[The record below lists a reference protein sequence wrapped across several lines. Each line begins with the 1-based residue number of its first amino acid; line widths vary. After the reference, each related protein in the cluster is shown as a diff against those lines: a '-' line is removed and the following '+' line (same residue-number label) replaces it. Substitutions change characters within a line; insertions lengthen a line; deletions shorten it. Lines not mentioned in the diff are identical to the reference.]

1 MAQIAWMAV
10 PLLLPSHTPLPPRTP
25 NKTSNPTE
33 SQASHCR
40 ASGVKR
46 RPAPARPISA
56 VGRTRRTTSI
66 NASFSAH
73 VCVLEEQANNSMK
86 AGGKGMGP
94 VGEHAARRIISR
106 VSLCNNRQQQ
116 DMTAGAWAQAVHAP
130 CCVPLR
136 ALRALRT
143 HSTNWQACL
152 LNPFG
157 KQQTARPA
165 GRFRYLG
172 PGAAVPPPHPPWLC
186 SSRRAKGRT
195 CASRPSRCGGG
206 TTSRRSDASYSFM
219 VVV

>member
-10 PLLLPSHTPLPPRTP
+10 PLMLPSHTPLPPRTP

-94 VGEHAARRIISR
+94 VGEHAARCIISR

-116 DMTAGAWAQAVHAP
+116 DMTAGAWAQAVHAR

-165 GRFRYLG
+165 GIRYLG